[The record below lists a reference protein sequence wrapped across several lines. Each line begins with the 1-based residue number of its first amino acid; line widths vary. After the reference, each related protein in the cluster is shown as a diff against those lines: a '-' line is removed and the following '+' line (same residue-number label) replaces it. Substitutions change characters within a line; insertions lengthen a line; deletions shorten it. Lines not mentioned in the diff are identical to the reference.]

1 MVPRE
6 EAVFPGYARLHFN
19 LEPKLFSPLVLGP
32 EDSGV
37 RNCRGD
43 KEVSKGNRNHWK
55 RICEQILLQFLLNV
69 Y

>member
-1 MVPRE
+1 M
-6 EAVFPGYARLHFN
+6 FPGSPRPHFN
-19 LEPKLFSPLVLGP
+19 LEPKLFSLLVLKP
-32 EDSGV
+32 EGSGV

-43 KEVSKGNRNHWK
+43 KEVSEGNRNHWK